1 MVVPRLRKTA
11 DRAGTQEL
19 AQSLKRFDSRNGVA
33 MFNTGNVVTEQTRM
47 LLNIAQEK
55 KLSQGDIVS

>member
-1 MVVPRLRKTA
+1 
-11 DRAGTQEL
+11 
-19 AQSLKRFDSRNGVA
+19 